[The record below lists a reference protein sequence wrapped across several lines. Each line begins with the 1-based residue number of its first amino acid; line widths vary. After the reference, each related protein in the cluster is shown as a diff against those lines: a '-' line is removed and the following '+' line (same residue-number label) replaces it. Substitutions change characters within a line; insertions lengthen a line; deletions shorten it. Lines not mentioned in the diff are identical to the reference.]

1 VTALRRSDLELGRE
15 AARLLLQALNGEIAA
30 AAVRLPVEL
39 VVRRSCGCRS

>member
-1 VTALRRSDLELGRE
+1 LTGGRVGAAPLGRE